1 MKKIAIIG
9 TGYVGL
15 VSGTC
20 LAEFGNKVI
29 CVDNN
34 EEKIK
39 SIKSGVMPIFEP
51 LLSELVLKNVNKKNV
66 EFVTDLKYAVENSE
80 IIIIAVGTPP
90 LEDGSADLK
99 YVLEVAKGIA
109 DSINGYKVIV
119 DKSTVPVGTA
129 ELVKETISNVIK
141 TRKVSYDF
149 DVVSNPEFLKE
160 GSAVNDFL
168 YPERVV
174 LGCDNEKTKNLMKDM
189 YAALDKNNVPLV
201 FTSVKSAELIKYAC
215 NAFLATKIGF
225 INEMANLCEILGA
238 DIIDLTRAMGL
249 DSRIGNKFLNAGP
262 GFGGSCFP
270 KDIHA
275 IAKTARDNKYDF
287 KIMNAVIEANAY
299 QKQKV
304 VEKILSIFDSIENKK
319 ISILGLAFKANTDDL
334 RESSSLVVIE
344 ELLRLKANVSVYDP
358 EAMENLKSLYK
369 FDVKYAKDAYECAK
383 DADALI
389 ILTEWNEFKN
399 LDLQIIKNN
408 MKEKYFL
415 DFRNLY
421 DPAIV
426 EETGLIYQ
434 GIGRNI

>member
-1 MKKIAIIG
+1 MKKVAIIG

-34 EEKIK
+34 EAKIE

-51 LLSELVLKNVNKKNV
+51 LLSELVLKNVNKKNI

-129 ELVKETISNVIK
+129 DLVKKTISNVIK
-141 TRKVSYDF
+141 ARKVKYEF

-174 LGCDNEKTKNLMKDM
+174 LGCDSEKTKNIMKDM
-189 YAALDKNNVPLV
+189 YAALDKNNIPLV

-225 INEMANLCEILGA
+225 INEMANLCELLGA

-275 IAKTARDNKYDF
+275 IRKTAKDNNYDF
-287 KIMNAVIEANAY
+287 KIINAVIEANAY
-299 QKQKV
+299 QKKKV
-304 VEKILSIFDSIENKK
+304 VEKILSIFSNVENKN

-344 ELLRLKANVSVYDP
+344 ELLKLKANVSVYDP
-358 EAMENLKSLYK
+358 EAMDNLKTLYK
-369 FDVKYAKDAYECAK
+369 FDVKYAADAYECAV

-399 LDLQIIKNN
+399 LDFQIIKNN
-408 MKEKYFL
+408 MNGKYFL

-421 DPAIV
+421 EPSLV
-426 EETGLIYQ
+426 EESGLIYQ
-434 GIGRNI
+434 GIGRNV